1 MVRIRRSKRAN
12 GSGDRIGKNTMSTL
26 ILTPNIPNGDDF
38 YEKLLNAHEGLNKE
52 QSDALNAR
60 LILILS
66 NHIGDMDILEQA
78 LNAAKSAGQTT

>member
-1 MVRIRRSKRAN
+1 M
-12 GSGDRIGKNTMSTL
+12 NTL
-26 ILTPNIPNGDDF
+26 NLNPNIPNGDDF

-78 LNAAKSAGQTT
+78 LNATKSAGQTT

>member
-1 MVRIRRSKRAN
+1 M
-12 GSGDRIGKNTMSTL
+12 NTL
-26 ILTPNIPNGDDF
+26 NLNPNIPNGDDF

-78 LNAAKSAGQTT
+78 LNAAKSAGQTA

>member
-1 MVRIRRSKRAN
+1 MTL
-12 GSGDRIGKNTMSTL
+12 NTDAPSS
-26 ILTPNIPNGDDF
+26 LTFEGLEIDKLALNGDDF

-66 NHIGDMDILEQA
+66 NHIGDMNILEQA

>member
-1 MVRIRRSKRAN
+1 MN
-12 GSGDRIGKNTMSTL
+12 
-26 ILTPNIPNGDDF
+26 ILNLNPNIPNGDDF

-78 LNAAKSAGQTT
+78 LNATKSAGQTT

>member
-1 MVRIRRSKRAN
+1 M
-12 GSGDRIGKNTMSTL
+12 NTL
-26 ILTPNIPNGDDF
+26 NLNPNIPNGDDF

-66 NHIGDMDILEQA
+66 NHIGDMNILEQA
-78 LNAAKSAGQTT
+78 LNAAKSAGQTA

>member
-1 MVRIRRSKRAN
+1 M
-12 GSGDRIGKNTMSTL
+12 NTL
-26 ILTPNIPNGDDF
+26 NLNPNIPNGDDF
-38 YEKLLNAHEGLNKE
+38 YEKLLNAHERLNKE

-78 LNAAKSAGQTT
+78 LNATKSAGQTT